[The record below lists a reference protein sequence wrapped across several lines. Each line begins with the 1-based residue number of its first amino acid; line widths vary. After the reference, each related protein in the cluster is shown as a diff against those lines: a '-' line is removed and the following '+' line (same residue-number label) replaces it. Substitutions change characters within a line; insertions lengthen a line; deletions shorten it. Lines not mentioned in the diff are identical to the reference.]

1 MYRARGVVVVGVG
14 AALAL
19 AFGAIRDPRD
29 RLVSCLPVR
38 NGRGLARL
46 SLYSCGAPRVESTR
60 TGVSLFPGSDKHVV
74 LLFIKTCGEINVAI
88 GIPGPIEHI

>member
-1 MYRARGVVVVGVG
+1 MVVVGVG

-29 RLVSCLPVR
+29 RLASCLPVR

-46 SLYSCGAPRVESTR
+46 SLYSCHGGGAPRVESTR